1 MIFKKLY
8 QSRGFFLLVLLIL
21 GLRPMSVVAG
31 NTSYPTSDKQ
41 EEMLIDVLKEMSER
55 YHVFFT
61 YETKLLKDVKVNF
74 EFRDNESLEM
84 AIERLLNETGFQYKA
99 YGEKYMVIYAD
110 NARGRKAAR
119 KLGNKISQ
127 LERLESRENI
137 VLQHNNRNPEKLFR
151 STIQSISELKTEFR
165 VDGAVTNANGDPLIG
180 VNVLVKG
187 TNQGTVTDLNGRFA
201 IDLVDGQQTLIL
213 SYVGFETE
221 EIPVN
226 GRSTLQIIMRE
237 SVTALKDVTVIAT
250 GFQTISKERA
260 TGSFGQA
267 TDAVLSRR
275 PVDNIALALN
285 GQMAGVVTDPTV
297 GFQIRGRST
306 LSNSVADRSP
316 LIVVDGFPIE
326 GGFNT
331 INPND
336 IKSVDVL
343 KDAAATSIYG
353 ARASNGVIVITTKK
367 PLSGKVNVQYSNFFR
382 TGDYMD
388 LDHYM
393 NMIDSKTH
401 IALEEQIY
409 NNLKNTTFVRNPYL
423 AATPRGLVNDHF
435 TLIFDNF
442 AGKISQEQVVAGRQK
457 LLNQDYKDDYY
468 QYVLRKPFSQQQNLM
483 ISGST
488 ERNSFKF
495 SILYDNDKTHLQR
508 QNDDRYMLSF
518 NNRYVIS
525 KAIAYNVSTNLTFRN
540 QAFNGVNLTTARS
553 VTSPWT
559 RVFDESGNYARHY
572 SSYYDP
578 MIRILEP
585 QLPYSMR
592 YNFYEESLLRD
603 NLLRTN
609 DMRIQNDF
617 EIKLADGLNIR
628 PMFQYERNNF
638 DDRSIYSPESYSVRQ
653 MANLIATLD
662 TVSKKYVTQIPVGGV
677 YRQNG
682 RTERVSYKGRLQ
694 MDYTKVFGGKH
705 EVALVAGGEIISG
718 KTQVRPQELLLGYNL
733 EGLNYSLFDFNAQRN
748 TIWNENASSAIMA
761 YEGVTFNP
769 YNFSR
774 QANVLNERYISGY
787 FSGSYTLS
795 GKYTASISARTDA
808 SNYVSRTNSERYS
821 PFYSLGLRWNL
832 KNESFLQ
839 QKEKIDRLALR
850 LTYGATG
857 NAAGKTSVLPFSV
870 FSNVAPTAET
880 GNLPQGA
887 ISGRINDALTWEKNY
902 TTNLGLDFSVL
913 NSKLFGTIDV
923 YNRLA
928 VDLIAA
934 VQTSNVLWSVTSLS
948 INSGKVLNRGIELS
962 LGTNQKI
969 AGAVDWKSNL
979 VFDYNRNKVLE
990 YNFRTT
996 SLLNYVGSTTF
1007 VEGLPTDRIMVL
1019 KLAGTTAEGYLIQEK
1034 KNGELVVFNTS
1045 ANNFAGSGSLGNT
1058 IPGIEQKDDDRIYYA
1073 GRSTPPSTLGF
1084 TNTFSWKGFTL
1095 MGVITGRMGHVVRRR
1110 DMAFLPS
1117 PGTVRYSATGY
1128 EHILSP
1134 LTAATTDI
1142 GFSIPTAT
1150 NLAVVNLANS
1160 MYQFYGDRGTLQ
1172 KASSIRLDDLYLEYA
1187 LPSKLMNKAVPDISV
1202 FAQGR
1207 NLGLLWTNNED
1218 GVDPEFL
1225 PETIKPFRTITFG
1238 LRVKF

>member
-1 MIFKKLY
+1 MDTHY
-8 QSRGFFLLVLLIL
+8 VYAENDSRVNFQDENLV
-21 GLRPMSVVAG
+21 
-31 NTSYPTSDKQ
+31 
-41 EEMLIDVLKEMSER
+41 EVLKAMSEK
-55 YHVFFT
+55 YQVFFT
-61 YETKLLKDVKVNF
+61 YDAGLLKDVKVHF
-74 EFRDNESLEM
+74 EFREGESIHSSLN
-84 AIERLLNETGFQYKA
+84 RLLSETGFQFKSISD
-99 YGEKYMVIYAD
+99 KYLVIFKD
-110 NARGRKAAR
+110 DKKGRKAA
-119 KLGNKISQ
+119 KKIEKKIKELEYLENKNEISVQ
-127 LERLESRENI
+127 RSSTDPLAAISSTIRGVQKIKKMNTVVKGI
-137 VLQHNNRNPEKLFR
+137 VLN
-151 STIQSISELKTEFR
+151 
-165 VDGAVTNANGDPLIG
+165 TNKEPLIG
-180 VNVLVKG
+180 VAVLVVG
-187 TNQGTVTDLNGRFA
+187 TNLGTVTDINGRFSL
-201 IDLVDGQQTLIL
+201 DVPEGSNTLVFSYIGYEKQELNLDGKTELIITMVESPLQL
-213 SYVGFETE
+213 SE
-221 EIPVN
+221 VN
-226 GRSTLQIIMRE
+226 VVS
-237 SVTALKDVTVIAT
+237 T
-250 GFQTISKERA
+250 GFQNISKERI
-260 TGSFGQA
+260 TGSHSSA
-267 TDAVLSRR
+267 KEEVISRR
-275 PVDNIALALN
+275 PTSNIAEALN
-285 GQMAGVVTDPTV
+285 GQMAGVVTDPAV

-306 LSNSVADRSP
+306 LSTSIADRTP

-367 PLSGKVNVQYSNFFR
+367 PVSGKINVQYNNFFR
-382 TGDYMD
+382 TSDYMD
-388 LDHYM
+388 LGHYM
-393 NMIDSKTH
+393 NMIDTKTH

-423 AATPRGLVNDHF
+423 STTPRGLVNDHF
-435 TLIFDNF
+435 TLYFDNF

-468 QYVLRKPFSQQQNLM
+468 KYVLRKPFSQQQNLM

-495 SILYDNDKTHLQR
+495 SMLYDNDKTHLQR
-508 QNDDRYMLSF
+508 NNDDRYMLGF

-540 QAFNGVNLTTARS
+540 QAFNGVNLTAARN

-559 RVFDESGNYARHY
+559 RIFDESGNYARHY

-578 MIRILEP
+578 MIRNLEP

-592 YNFYEESLLRD
+592 YNFYQESLLRN
-603 NLLRTN
+603 NLVRSN
-609 DMRIQNDF
+609 DIRIQNDF

-677 YRQNG
+677 YSQNG
-682 RTERVSYKGRLQ
+682 RTERISYKGRVQ
-694 MDYTKVFGGKH
+694 MDYTKVFNDKH
-705 EVALVAGGEIISG
+705 EVALVGGGEIISG
-718 KTQVRPQELLLGYNL
+718 KTQVSPQELRLGYNL

-748 TIWNENASSAIMA
+748 TIWNENALSAIMS

-769 YNFSR
+769 YNFNR

-787 FSGSYTLS
+787 FSGSYTLL

-832 KNESFLQ
+832 KNESFLR

-880 GNLPQGA
+880 GNLPQGS

-934 VQTSNVLWSVTSLS
+934 VQTSNVIWSVPSLS
-948 INSGKVLNRGIELS
+948 INSAKVLNRGIELS

-979 VFDYNRNKVLE
+979 VFDYNQNKILE
-990 YNFRTT
+990 FNFRSTL
-996 SLLNYVGSTTF
+996 LLNYVGSTSF
-1007 VEGLPTDRIMVL
+1007 IEGLPTDRIMAV
-1019 KLAGTTAEGYLIQEK
+1019 KLAGTTVEGYLIQEK

-1045 ANNFAGSGSLGNT
+1045 ANSFAGTGSLGNT
-1058 IPGIEQKDDDRIYYA
+1058 IPGIKVKDDDRMYYM
-1073 GRSTPPSTLGF
+1073 GRSTPPATLGF

-1095 MGVITGRMGHVVRRR
+1095 MGVITGRMGHIVRRR
-1110 DMAFLPS
+1110 DMAFIPS
-1117 PGTVRYSATGY
+1117 PGSVRYSATGY
-1128 EHILSP
+1128 EQILPP

-1172 KASSIRLDDLYLEYA
+1172 KASSIRLDDVYLEYA

-1207 NLGLLWTNNED
+1207 NLGMLWTNNED
-1218 GVDPEFL
+1218 GVDPDFL
-1225 PETIKPFRTITFG
+1225 PETIKPFKTITFG